1 MFMSGF
7 YLLFILPKRPKTV
20 FFGLQ
25 KHRFYPPKD
34 DVWHAKSYAF
44 ATRNLCLYIFNA
56 DF

>member
-1 MFMSGF
+1 MSSF

-20 FFGLQ
+20 CFGLQ

-34 DVWHAKSYAF
+34 DVLPFKSYAF
-44 ATRNLCLYIFNA
+44 ATQNLCFYIFNT

>member
-1 MFMSGF
+1 MSIF
-7 YLLFILPKRPKTV
+7 YLSFVPLKRPKIV

-44 ATRNLCLYIFNA
+44 ATRNLCFGIFNA

>member
-1 MFMSGF
+1 MGIFCLSF
-7 YLLFILPKRPKTV
+7 VPLKRPKIV

-34 DVWHAKSYAF
+34 DVLARKSYAF
-44 ATRNLCLYIFNA
+44 ATQNLCPYIFST